1 MLHSFIGR
9 ILGITEHS
17 IFLVLT
23 QRRCRNKSTIRICYD
38 FECKGVH
45 KENRIECSFSRFH
58 YEIFYVCLNMVHSTS
73 FSIARCFQIFNEKEM
88 AYFVDDLF
96 DLHNVREV
104 YDRSIDLG
112 ANLFK
117 NYWNVIFMQI
127 SFAIDLWWRNPISN
141 ANVIKIHS
149 IKVNKQLF
157 LTKISSENK
166 IWFFSAKN
174 YLYAFGS
181 HVYGISLDD
190 SGTTP
195 KIRKKPEDK
204 LEWKVGK
211 EKNGSPNGVK

>member
-157 LTKISSENK
+157 LVKIKFGCWK
-166 IWFFSAKN
+166 ITFMHLVLMFT
-174 YLYAFGS
+174 AFRS
-181 HVYGISLDD
+181 TILEPHLKYE
-190 SGTTP
+190 
-195 KIRKKPEDK
+195 KKPKDK
-204 LEWKVGK
+204 LKWKVAK